1 MHYIAF
7 MVQESSPLSGAI
19 GARVRQQR
27 SARGWTLDRLAE
39 QAQVSRRQLVN
50 IEQGTA
56 NPSISTLLRVSAAL
70 GIGLPDLVQ
79 EPDSGDV
86 RITRAGEGPALWT
99 GPDGGEGVLVST
111 GGGPHVIEL
120 WDWSL
125 AEGEQH
131 SSAGN
136 TPGTRELVHVHQ
148 GQLQVVVGDQS
159 HDLATGDAI
168 SFPGDVP
175 HGYRNP
181 AGLTARFSLVVFE
194 PRPGGTH
201 G

>member
-1 MHYIAF
+1 
-7 MVQESSPLSGAI
+7 MVQESSALSGAI

-27 SARGWTLDRLAE
+27 SARGWTLDRLAD

-56 NPSISTLLRVSAAL
+56 NPSIATLLRVSAAL
-70 GIGLPDLVQ
+70 GIGLPELVQ
-79 EPDSGDV
+79 ESDSGDV
-86 RITRAGEGPALWT
+86 RITREGDGPTLWT
-99 GPDGGEGVLVST
+99 GPVGGEGVLVST

-125 AEGEQH
+125 AEGEHH
-131 SSAGN
+131 SSTGH
-136 TPGTRELVHVHQ
+136 TPGTREMIQVHR

-159 HDLATGDAI
+159 HDLSAGDAV
-168 SFPGDVP
+168 SFPGDVS

-181 AGLTARFSLVVFE
+181 ADQTARFTLVVFE